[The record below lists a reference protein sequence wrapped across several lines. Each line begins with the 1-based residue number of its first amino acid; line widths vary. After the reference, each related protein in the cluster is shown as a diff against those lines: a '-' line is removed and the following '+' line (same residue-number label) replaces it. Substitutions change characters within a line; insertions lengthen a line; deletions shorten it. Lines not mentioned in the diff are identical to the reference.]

1 MEGVLTAQ
9 YRLLFFLNT
18 MFVVRKFCIEGA
30 FYTRYSNNISYNE
43 HEIEIMWLNIMECI
57 NNETLIISRNCMSLL
72 RHIQRLF
79 EIKWKMTN
87 CLEQIA
93 DGKLFGKE
101 IDTYH
106 GQNIKLRNST
116 LQWRTQ
122 LTQMIIHE

>member
-30 FYTRYSNNISYNE
+30 FFTRYSHNISYNE

-57 NNETLIISRNCMSLL
+57 NNETLIISRNGMS
-72 RHIQRLF
+72 
-79 EIKWKMTN
+79 
-87 CLEQIA
+87 EQIA